1 MPQYVSKQAIID
13 RYGEDFLSRMADR
26 NDDQDLDEDPVD
38 RAIRD
43 AESEVD
49 SYIGVVHSLP
59 LPGVTDRDDPEN
71 NSSVPY
77 VLRRVC
83 IDITVYRLASEH
95 DELTKERRRR
105 YEDAIA
111 WLMKVS
117 ESKVSLGIPTDV
129 AETAPSGVKRYGP
142 NRIFTRD
149 DTDGLV

>member
-1 MPQYVSKQAIID
+1 MPQYISKQVIID

-43 AESEVD
+43 AESEAD

-59 LPGVTDRDDPEN
+59 LPGVIERDDPEN

-83 IDITVYRLASEH
+83 VDIAVYRLASEH
-95 DELTKERRRR
+95 DELTKERRKR
-105 YEDAIA
+105 YDDAIA
-111 WLMKVS
+111 WLTKVS

-129 AETAPSGVKRYGP
+129 AETMEAGVRRYGP
-142 NRIFTRD
+142 ERVMKRE